1 MSLRLKLTFGMLFVC
16 VALIVLAL
24 TGYMSL
30 NNVVKEYEKLAQQSV
45 PKLGDI
51 SGLRARAAQLRA
63 DSLKLTL
70 FSDNAEESKKASEGL
85 KKAITRYSEI
95 TKEYKD
101 KSFFSVEEEEKLKS
115 VDEEAAKVLAAG
127 EVVLGIYNGD
137 SSDKVEKMKEV
148 LLGVEAIALEHQKRL
163 LALDDYIVESS
174 AKWSKDSQELAS
186 YSKHLMS
193 GIAFITI
200 LISVVGASLFSIKL
214 TKILQHIADQLSI
227 SSNEVGKNAERVSDA
242 SNNLSSSTTE
252 QASALQETVTATTE
266 VATMIETTAQNT
278 QHSLSKAESSQ
289 QSAISGQIAVTEMLS
304 SIDAISRSN
313 KEISDQVE
321 KSNNEMKE
329 IVELIANINEK
340 TKVINEIVFQ
350 TKLLSF
356 NASVEAARA
365 GEAGKGFSV
374 VAEEVSKLAE
384 MSGGAAEE
392 IRTLLE
398 QSNARVESI
407 ISATR
412 GNVTKLVSEGEGKVM
427 LGVKT
432 AEGCKRALDEIN
444 NDIGEMVN
452 MSKQI
457 TEATKEQSLGVSEIN
472 SALEQIGLA
481 TNQNAD
487 ASRQCS
493 LAADELKLQVA
504 NTHEVVTSLLEVIYG
519 NKKSIVPSI

>member
-1 MSLRLKLTFGMLFVC
+1 
-16 VALIVLAL
+16 
-24 TGYMSL
+24 
-30 NNVVKEYEKLAQQSV
+30 
-45 PKLGDI
+45 
-51 SGLRARAAQLRA
+51 
-63 DSLKLTL
+63 
-70 FSDNAEESKKASEGL
+70 
-85 KKAITRYSEI
+85 
-95 TKEYKD
+95 
-101 KSFFSVEEEEKLKS
+101 
-115 VDEEAAKVLAAG
+115 
-127 EVVLGIYNGD
+127 
-137 SSDKVEKMKEV
+137 
-148 LLGVEAIALEHQKRL
+148 
-163 LALDDYIVESS
+163 
-174 AKWSKDSQELAS
+174 
-186 YSKHLMS
+186 
-193 GIAFITI
+193 
-200 LISVVGASLFSIKL
+200 
-214 TKILQHIADQLSI
+214 
-227 SSNEVGKNAERVSDA
+227 
-242 SNNLSSSTTE
+242 
-252 QASALQETVTATTE
+252 
-266 VATMIETTAQNT
+266 MIETTAQNT

-289 QSAISGQIAVTEMLS
+289 QSAINGQDAVTEMLS

-321 KSNNEMKE
+321 KSNNEMTE
-329 IVELIANINEK
+329 IVDLIANINEK

-384 MSGGAAEE
+384 MSGKAAEE

-398 QSNARVESI
+398 QSNVRVESI

-412 GNVTKLVSEGEGKVM
+412 GNVSKLVSEGEEKVL
-427 LGVKT
+427 LGVRT

-519 NKKSIVPSI
+519 SKK